1 MFLMKMIRKSWII
14 LALAALCGAAG
25 HAQKTAGIK
34 GLITLNEKLP
44 VTIQLVEMQPPGTT
58 AAPLSP
64 TIEVSEEMTFAKE
77 FDLEHPGFFYLI
89 TQVGE
94 QGNKYISRHICY
106 MRPGHTFE
114 LRYNETDEHTF
125 FPETRDIT
133 DQENKMLI
141 ENDLFFYQLSRMAW
155 ENPPKDVE
163 ACQTILKQW
172 EDYYL
177 ESLKKYEGHD
187 PEVIEFAKVQAYERY
202 LSLLYQLPL
211 INEQANKVKMNV
223 PETYYALPFGVSEFF
238 DNEKAML
245 FPSSASHLRKYLN
258 TNNGVH
264 PNARLTL
271 PQIERNVE
279 LLKKSVSNRSMVDK
293 TIESMMEAYILSY
306 KMSETY
312 EQDKAFFR
320 KLAVH
325 FSSEEQRER
334 LCTRFDYLKYTTV
347 GSSAPDA
354 MLKNEMGQLVTMEQF
369 KGRYVYI
376 DLWASWCIPCRKE
389 IPFLQKL
396 EKAYE
401 GKNIAFVSISLD
413 KKSSTWKSTLE
424 ALQMH
429 GHQLFGGESAFAE
442 QLNVTSIPHFL
453 LYDPDGKL
461 RMYRAPAPS
470 SEQIRPLLDK
480 LLSQQSIDK

>member
-1 MFLMKMIRKSWII
+1 MFLIKIIRKPWII
-14 LALAALCGAAG
+14 LALAALWGAAG
-25 HAQKTAGIK
+25 HAQNTAGIK
-34 GLITLNEKLP
+34 GLITLKEKHP
-44 VTIQLVEMQPPGTT
+44 VTIQLVEMQSQGTT
-58 AAPLSP
+58 DAPLAP
-64 TIEVSEEMTFAKE
+64 TIEVSETMTFANE
-77 FDLEHPGFFYLI
+77 FELKQSGFFYLI

-114 LRYNETDEHTF
+114 IRYSETDEHTF
-125 FPETRDIT
+125 APETEHMT
-133 DQENKMLI
+133 DRENKLLI
-141 ENDLFFYQLSRMAW
+141 ENDLHFYRLSRTAW

-163 ACQTILKQW
+163 SCQTILKQW
-172 EDYYL
+172 ESYSL
-177 ESLKKYEGHD
+177 ENLKKYEGHD

-223 PETYYALPFGVSEFF
+223 PETYYALPFDVSDFF
-238 DNEKAML
+238 DHEKAML
-245 FPSSASHLRKYLN
+245 FPSSVSHLRKFLN
-258 TNNGVH
+258 TANGFL
-264 PNARLTL
+264 PNARLIL
-271 PQIERNVE
+271 PQIEQNIER
-279 LLKKSVSNRSMVDK
+279 LKKSVSNRTMVDK

-320 KLAVH
+320 KLAANL
-325 FSSEEQRER
+325 SSEEQRDR
-334 LCTRFDYLKYTTV
+334 LCTRFGYLKYTAL
-347 GSSAPDA
+347 GASFPDA
-354 MLKNEMGQLVTMEQF
+354 ALKNVQGETVTLEQF
-369 KGRYVYI
+369 KGHYVYI

-389 IPFLQKL
+389 ISFLQKL

-453 LYDPDGKL
+453 LYNPDGKL